1 MHSRLREQ
9 QKQPTTH
16 LVMLQLEQRTR
27 QNQHRKYSS
36 QTMFSSVHFFF
47 CCSSRVARIRLYVCF
62 CCCCRLFFSVFRS
75 VDGHFLA
82 SLSFLILQIYVRIA
96 HFMFSSYY
104 FFLCAHHRQICR
116 SRCTKLLLELNI
128 FR

>member
-9 QKQPTTH
+9 QKQPTKH

-62 CCCCRLFFSVFRS
+62 CCCCCRLFFCFSVGRWPFS
-75 VDGHFLA
+75 GFFIFFDFANLCTDCTFYVLV
-82 SLSFLILQIYVRIA
+82 ILFFFMRAPSSNLTVALYKIIA
-96 HFMFSSYY
+96 G
-104 FFLCAHHRQICR
+104 
-116 SRCTKLLLELNI
+116 T
-128 FR
+128 